1 MPRER
6 GTGYTLGF
14 AAAVCVVCSILVS
27 SAAVGLRDRQDANRA
42 LDIQR
47 NVLLAASLM
56 EPGEDLTAADIEQRF
71 ATVRPLVVDR
81 ATGELL
87 PDVDASI
94 FDLRWESQNPETSQP
109 VSGNPAGLP
118 RLPDRLLV
126 YQVLDGGEVDQLV
139 LPVEGKGLWS
149 TLYGFLALDADTTTI
164 RGIAFYQH
172 AETPGLGGEID
183 NPRWRELWPG
193 RRAFDDAGE
202 VSIRVIKGR
211 AGTAADDPHR
221 IDGLSGATL
230 TGNGVTHLA
239 RFWLGDEGYGPYL
252 ERFRGEGR

>member
-1 MPRER
+1 MSRER

-14 AAAVCVVCSILVS
+14 AAVVCVVCSILVS
-27 SAAVGLRDRQDANRA
+27 TAAVALRDRQDANRA

-56 EPGEDLTAADIEQRF
+56 EPGEDLTVEDIERRF
-71 ATVRPLVVDR
+71 EDVQPLVVDR
-81 ATGELL
+81 ASGGLL
-87 PDVDASI
+87 PDVDVAN

-109 VSGNPAGLP
+109 VSGNPAGLA

-126 YQVLDGGEVDQLV
+126 YQILDGDQVDQLV

-183 NPRWRELWPG
+183 SPRWRG
-193 RRAFDDAGE
+193 RWEGRKAFDDAGA
-202 VSIRVIKGR
+202 IQIQVIKGQ
-211 AGTAADDPHR
+211 AGTAAADPHR
-221 IDGLSGATL
+221 VDGISGATL
-230 TGNGVTHLA
+230 TGNGVSHLA

-252 ERFRGEGR
+252 DHFRGEGR